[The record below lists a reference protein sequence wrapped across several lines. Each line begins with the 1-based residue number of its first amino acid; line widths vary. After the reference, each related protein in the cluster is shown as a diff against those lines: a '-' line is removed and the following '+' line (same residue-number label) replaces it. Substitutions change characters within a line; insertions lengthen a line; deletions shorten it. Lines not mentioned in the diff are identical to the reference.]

1 MTLLT
6 EFAVKSGLLEL
17 VKWLIRKKD
26 LPPTGH
32 LNKTHMVEGE
42 KKLLKAV
49 LGPAPA
55 LCHVHMHLP
64 KCTWR
69 KEERTE
75 KKLIKVL
82 V

>member
-1 MTLLT
+1 MAHQ
-6 EFAVKSGLLEL
+6 EKGLAP
-17 VKWLIRKKD
+17 D
-26 LPPTGH
+26 
-32 LNKTHMVEGE
+32 LNKTHMVGE
-42 KKLLKAV
+42 KKLVKAV

-55 LCHVHMHLP
+55 LCHVHMPLP

-75 KKLIKVL
+75 KKLIKVI